1 MEHFFMIEHKQTAQ
15 ETPQLTVSFICFMFP

>member
-1 MEHFFMIEHKQTAQ
+1 MIEHKQTAQ